1 MAKQYKIAIVGNRNA
16 IMPFHLVGFDMF
28 PVTSDQEAIKVLK
41 QLAEDDY
48 GIIYLTEEIAA
59 QIPDTIRYYDTQLTP
74 AVILIP
80 THRGTLG
87 IGKQRVQENVEKAVG
102 QNILE

>member
-1 MAKQYKIAIVGNRNA
+1 MAKQYKIGIVGNRNA
-16 IMPFHLVGFDMF
+16 IMPFHLVGFDMY
-28 PVTSDQEAIKVLK
+28 PVTSGQEAVKVLK

-80 THRGTLG
+80 THRGSLG